1 MSTETETRTE
11 TETELPV
18 LAAAA
23 GSAPTPYGELPFVR
37 IQASRGWV
45 PLKLRE
51 LSEHR
56 ELIYFLAW
64 RDVTIRYKQ
73 TIFGATWAIIQPF
86 LTMVAFSIFFGQL
99 AKIPSDGIPYPIF
112 SYTALLPWNYF
123 ATALAKSS
131 NSLVGSANLI
141 NKVYFPR
148 LLLPIASVLPALL
161 DFAIA
166 FVVLLGMMVFYGIT
180 PTPAIAFV
188 PVLLVVSVTCALGTG
203 LWLSALNVEY
213 RDVGYV
219 VPFLLQLWMVATPV
233 AYPSS
238 LLEEPW
244 RTLYGLNPMVGVV
257 EGFRWALL
265 GTNPPEVLIILSACV
280 SVVLL
285 VTGAFYYRRAERTF
299 ADIA

>member
-1 MSTETETRTE
+1 MSID
-11 TETELPV
+11 
-18 LAAAA
+18 A
-23 GSAPTPYGELPFVR
+23 PFVR
-37 IQASRGWV
+37 IQASQGWV
-45 PLKLRE
+45 SLKLRE
-51 LSEHR
+51 VWEHR

-73 TIFGATWAIIQPF
+73 TIFGATWAVIQPF
-86 LTMVAFSIFFGQL
+86 LTMVAFSVFFGQL

-131 NSLVGSANLI
+131 NSLVGSQNLI
-141 NKVYFPR
+141 SKVYFPR
-148 LLLPIASVLPALL
+148 LLLPLSSVMPALL
-161 DFAIA
+161 DFGIA
-166 FVVLLGMMVFYGIT
+166 FLVLLGMMLFYRIE
-180 PTPAIAFV
+180 PSIAMLAL
-188 PVLLVVSVTCALGTG
+188 PLLMLVCIMCALGTG

-219 VPFLLQLWMVATPV
+219 VPFLTQIWMVTTPV

-238 LLEEPW
+238 LLADPW
-244 RTLYGLNPMVGVV
+244 RTLYGINPMVGVI

-265 GTNPPEVLIILSACV
+265 GAEPQPQLMVMSAIV
-280 SVVLL
+280 SAALL
-285 VTGAFYYRRAERTF
+285 CTGAFYYRRAERTF

>member
-1 MSTETETRTE
+1 MSTETETKTE
-11 TETELPV
+11 TETALPSS
-18 LAAAA
+18 AATASA
-23 GSAPTPYGELPFVR
+23 APTPYGELPFVR
-37 IQASRGWV
+37 IQASQGWV

-148 LLLPIASVLPALL
+148 LLLPVASVLPALL

-166 FVVLLGMMVFYGIT
+166 FVVLLGMMVFYGIA
-180 PTPAIAFV
+180 PTPAIALV
-188 PVLLVVSVTCALGTG
+188 PVLLVVSVMCALGTG

-244 RTLYGLNPMVGVV
+244 RTLYGLNPMVGVI

-265 GTNPPEVLIILSACV
+265 GTKPPEVLIILSVCV
-280 SVVLL
+280 SLFLL
-285 VTGAFYYRRAERTF
+285 ITGAFYYRRAERTF